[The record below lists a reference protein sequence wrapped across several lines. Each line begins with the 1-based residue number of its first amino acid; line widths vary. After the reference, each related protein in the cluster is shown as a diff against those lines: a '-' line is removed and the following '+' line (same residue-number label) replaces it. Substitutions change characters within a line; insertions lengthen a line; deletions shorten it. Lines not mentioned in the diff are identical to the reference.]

1 MLEIASGTGQ
11 HAVSFAEAFPNLR
24 IRPSDANDE
33 YLADIRIRRERAG
46 LPNLLDPL
54 VLDVHDPWA
63 NVEADAIVCINMIH
77 IAPWSATSSLMEN
90 AATALAEGA
99 PLALYGPYLRDDR
112 PTERSNL
119 AFHEDL
125 RRRNPEWGLRRL
137 ENVVD
142 VARQV
147 GFGWPSV
154 LEMPANNLFVTFRR
168 D

>member
-1 MLEIASGTGQ
+1 M
-11 HAVSFAEAFPNLR
+11 
-24 IRPSDANDE
+24 
-33 YLADIRIRRERAG
+33 
-46 LPNLLDPL
+46 
-54 VLDVHDPWA
+54 
-63 NVEADAIVCINMIH
+63 EADAIVCINMIH

-99 PLALYGPYLRDDR
+99 PLALYGPYLRDNH